1 MRRQQNTEPCIQP
14 QQLRERD
21 VKDTREP
28 KFAAL
33 PFNPTMRRAI
43 WSFLLISI
51 FLPDVAF
58 AFPITKIVFHGN
70 ARVSS
75 ERLLAAL
82 KLEDESILNRDISN
96 KSELLLAVEHAKQ
109 GIQNVYTNA
118 GYLYARIDSFQI
130 GLAIPQDSA
139 QGFQLSFFITEGA
152 EYKIGSIEIRGAT
165 LFSEPELLSQ
175 MATMP
180 GEVLNQDALK
190 NDIDK
195 LLALYEEHGYPL
207 AKISIDAITPS
218 YDTASHEGL
227 LAIHLRVEEGPHAK
241 IGRVVITG
249 NETTNA
255 DVILRELALRPGT
268 YYNADA
274 LATARARVERLGFFE
289 SVGEPELYL
298 DKDSTMLILLRVKE
312 ASTSAI
318 DGVLG
323 YNPPQNATES
333 GYISGLVDLSLR
345 NISGTGRNA
354 TLHYERTT
362 GQTQTLEVHY
372 LEPWLFGYPLN
383 LAVGFAQ
390 RQQDSTY
397 TETSATGDLSL
408 ALTQDLRIIG
418 NLSYDRVIP
427 SDQPNMPFSVFDSR
441 TISTGLSASVDTRDN
456 SIAPRYGV
464 VGLLGASYGIKDIY
478 GPAAFIDSA
487 TPATIGLRTISLD
500 ASGYHTLF
508 TPNLV
513 GAVGLH
519 ARSISAIGG
528 PLDVSDMFR
537 IGGIFTIR
545 GYREEDL
552 IASRYAYSNLE
563 LRIMMSQ
570 FSYFDVFFDGGY
582 LVKDSTAT
590 SPAEQPQYP
599 MSYGIGAQLESPI
612 GIIAVSIG
620 LARGVPITQAIFAFG
635 LVKQF

>member
-1 MRRQQNTEPCIQP
+1 
-14 QQLRERD
+14 
-21 VKDTREP
+21 
-28 KFAAL
+28 
-33 PFNPTMRRAI
+33 MRRAI
-43 WSFLLISI
+43 RLLLAILVLG
-51 FLPDVAF
+51 LPRYIE
-58 AFPITKIVFHGN
+58 AFPITQIVFRGN
-70 ARVSS
+70 LRVSN
-75 ERLLAAL
+75 EQLLSAL
-82 KLEDESILNRDISN
+82 KLQDESITSRDISN

-109 GIQNVYTNA
+109 TIQNVYTNE

-130 GLAIPQDSA
+130 GLAVPPDSA
-139 QGFQLSFFITEGA
+139 QGFQLAFFITEGV
-152 EYKIGSIEIRGAT
+152 EYKIGSIEIRGAK
-165 LFSEPELLSQ
+165 LFSEGELRSQ
-175 MATMP
+175 LATVP
-180 GEVLNQDALK
+180 GEVLNQTVLK
-190 NDIDK
+190 GDIDR
-195 LLALYEEHGYPL
+195 LLALYEERGYPL
-207 AKISIDAITPS
+207 AKIAIDAITPS
-218 YDTASHEGL
+218 YDTTLRGGL
-227 LAIHLRVEEGPHAK
+227 LAIRLRVEEGPRAK
-241 IGRVVITG
+241 IGKIVITG

-255 DVILRELALRPGT
+255 EVILRELALRPGT

-274 LATARARVERLGFFE
+274 LASARARVERLGFFE
-289 SVGEPELYL
+289 SVGKPELYL
-298 DKDSTMLILLRVKE
+298 DQDSTMLILLRVKE

-354 TLHYERTT
+354 TLHYDRTNA
-362 GQTQTLEVHY
+362 QTQTLEVHY

-383 LAVGFAQ
+383 LAAGFAQ

-397 TETSATGDLSL
+397 TQTSATGDLSL
-408 ALTQDLRIIG
+408 ALTQDIRIIG
-418 NLSYDRVIP
+418 NLSYERVIP
-427 SDQPNMPFSVFDSR
+427 SDQPDLPFSVYDSR
-441 TISTGLSASVDTRDN
+441 TITTGLSASVDTRDN

-464 VGLLGASYGIKDIY
+464 VGLLGASYGIKNIY

-487 TPATIGLRTISLD
+487 TPATIGLRTVSLD
-500 ASGYHTLF
+500 ASGYHALF

-519 ARSISAIGG
+519 ARSVSAIGG
-528 PLDVSDMFR
+528 PLDASDMFR

-545 GYREEDL
+545 GYREEVL

-570 FSYFDVFFDGGY
+570 FSYFDIFFDGGY

-612 GIIAVSIG
+612 GIIAVSVG

>member
-1 MRRQQNTEPCIQP
+1 MH
-14 QQLRERD
+14 
-21 VKDTREP
+21 
-28 KFAAL
+28 
-33 PFNPTMRRAI
+33 
-43 WSFLLISI
+43 S
-51 FLPDVAF
+51 
-58 AFPITKIVFHGN
+58 FPITKILFTGN
-70 ARVSS
+70 SRVPGKQ
-75 ERLLAAL
+75 LLAAL

-109 GIQNVYTNA
+109 QIQTVYTNE

-130 GLAIPQDSA
+130 GLATPPDSA
-139 QGFQLSFFITEGA
+139 QGFQLSFFITEGE
-152 EYKIGSIEIRGAT
+152 EYKIGSIEIRGAK
-165 LFSEPELLSQ
+165 LFPEPELLSQ
-175 MATMP
+175 MTTVP
-180 GEVLNQDALK
+180 GEVLNQAILK
-190 NDIDK
+190 ADIDK

-207 AKISIDAITPS
+207 SKISIDAITPS
-218 YDTASHEGL
+218 YDITSREGL
-227 LAIHLRVEEGPHAK
+227 LAIRLHIEEGPRAK
-241 IGRVVITG
+241 IGRIVITG

-274 LATARARVERLGFFE
+274 LASARARVERLGFFE
-289 SVGEPELYL
+289 SVSEPELYL

-354 TLHYERTT
+354 TLHYDRTNA
-362 GQTQTLEVHY
+362 QTQTLEVHY

-397 TETSATGDLSL
+397 TETSATDDLSL

-427 SDQPNMPFSVFDSR
+427 SDQPNMPFSVYDSR
-441 TISTGLSASVDTRDN
+441 TVSTGLSASVDTRDN

-478 GPAAFIDSA
+478 GPSQFIDSA
-487 TPATIGLRTISLD
+487 TPASIGLRTISLD
-500 ASGYHTLF
+500 ANGYHTLF

-513 GAVGLH
+513 GAIGLH
-519 ARSISAIGG
+519 ARSVSAIGG

-570 FSYFDVFFDGGY
+570 FSYFGVFFDGGY
-582 LVKDSTAT
+582 LAKDSTAT

-612 GIIAVSIG
+612 GIIAVNVG

>member
-1 MRRQQNTEPCIQP
+1 
-14 QQLRERD
+14 
-21 VKDTREP
+21 
-28 KFAAL
+28 
-33 PFNPTMRRAI
+33 
-43 WSFLLISI
+43 
-51 FLPDVAF
+51 
-58 AFPITKIVFHGN
+58 
-70 ARVSS
+70 
-75 ERLLAAL
+75 
-82 KLEDESILNRDISN
+82 
-96 KSELLLAVEHAKQ
+96 
-109 GIQNVYTNA
+109 
-118 GYLYARIDSFQI
+118 
-130 GLAIPQDSA
+130 
-139 QGFQLSFFITEGA
+139 
-152 EYKIGSIEIRGAT
+152 
-165 LFSEPELLSQ
+165 
-175 MATMP
+175 
-180 GEVLNQDALK
+180 
-190 NDIDK
+190 
-195 LLALYEEHGYPL
+195 
-207 AKISIDAITPS
+207 
-218 YDTASHEGL
+218 
-227 LAIHLRVEEGPHAK
+227 
-241 IGRVVITG
+241 
-249 NETTNA
+249 
-255 DVILRELALRPGT
+255 
-268 YYNADA
+268 
-274 LATARARVERLGFFE
+274 
-289 SVGEPELYL
+289 
-298 DKDSTMLILLRVKE
+298 
-312 ASTSAI
+312 
-318 DGVLG
+318 VLG

>member
-1 MRRQQNTEPCIQP
+1 MCTTVWSLLVI
-14 QQLRERD
+14 
-21 VKDTREP
+21 
-28 KFAAL
+28 FALWAKV
-33 PFNPTMRRAI
+33 
-43 WSFLLISI
+43 
-51 FLPDVAF
+51 VA
-58 AFPITKIVFHGN
+58 AFPLTKISFHGN
-70 ARVSS
+70 LRVPS
-75 ERLLAAL
+75 EQLLDAL
-82 KLEDESILNRDISN
+82 KLEEESVLNRDISN
-96 KSELLLAVEHAKQ
+96 KSELLLAIEHAKQ
-109 GIQNVYTNA
+109 TVQTAYMNR
-118 GYLYARIDSFQI
+118 GYLYSRIDSFQFS
-130 GLAIPQDSA
+130 LAVPPDSA
-139 QGFQLSFFITEGA
+139 QGFQLIFFITEGA
-152 EYKIGSIEIRGAT
+152 EYKTGSIHILGSK
-165 LFSEPELLSQ
+165 LFSEPELLSR
-175 MATMP
+175 MTIAP
-180 GEVLNQDALK
+180 GEVLNQVKLK
-190 NDIDK
+190 GDIDK
-195 LLALYEEHGYPL
+195 LLALYEERGYPL

-218 YDTASHEGL
+218 YDSVSKEGL
-227 LAIHLRVEEGPHAK
+227 LSIRLQAEEGPRAK
-241 IGRVVITG
+241 IGKIVITG

-255 DVILRELALRPGT
+255 DVILRELSLRPGA

-274 LATARARVERLGFFE
+274 LASARERVERLGFFE
-289 SVGEPELYL
+289 SVSEPELYL

-312 ASTSAI
+312 SSTSAI

-354 TLHYERTT
+354 TLHYDRTNA
-362 GQTQTLEVHY
+362 QTQTLEVHY

-383 LAVGFAQ
+383 LAVSFAQ

-397 TETSATGDLSL
+397 TETSATGDLSI
-408 ALTQDLRIIG
+408 ALTQDLRIVG
-418 NLSYDRVIP
+418 NLSYERVIP
-427 SDQPNMPFSVFDSR
+427 SDQPDLPFSVYDSR
-441 TISTGLSASVDTRDN
+441 TISTGLGASVDTRDN

-464 VGLLGASYGIKDIY
+464 VGLLGARYGIKEIY

-487 TPATIGLRTISLD
+487 TPASIGLRTVSLD

-513 GAVGLH
+513 GAIGLH
-519 ARSISAIGG
+519 ARSVSAIGG

-545 GYREEDL
+545 GYRQEAL
-552 IASRYAYSNLE
+552 TASRYAYSNLE

-590 SPAEQPQYP
+590 TPASRFGGGQEQPQYP

-612 GIIAVSIG
+612 GIIAISIG